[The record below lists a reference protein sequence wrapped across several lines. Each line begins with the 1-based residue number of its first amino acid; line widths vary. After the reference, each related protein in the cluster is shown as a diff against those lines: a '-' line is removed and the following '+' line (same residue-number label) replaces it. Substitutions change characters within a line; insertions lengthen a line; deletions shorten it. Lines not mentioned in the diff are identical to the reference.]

1 MLIRVIFF
9 TEKGRQTA
17 ERMAS
22 ALPGR
27 EFRLFNKEYEN
38 RVDFTERAFFE
49 GTPLI
54 FIGASGIAVRTIA
67 PLIAD
72 KLTDPP
78 VLVIDELAMHVI
90 PLLSGHYGGANAL
103 AEEIAEALGADP
115 VITTATDINKA
126 FSADVFARENG
137 LKIANRGGIAKV
149 STRALAGKPVTIS
162 IKNFPPKAPV
172 DVVIAPEGELP
183 EDDPDDFESDAK
195 LSLEGDTSGI
205 RLAPE
210 GLVLGIGCRRGMPAE
225 EIRDLAEECLDM
237 IGAGLESVSAIASI
251 DIKASEPGILQ
262 LSKELSVPFITFD
275 ADLLARAPGE
285 YTASDFVREKTGVD
299 NVCERAAVLAAGS
312 DGALLLRKQAR
323 SGITCAVA
331 RSEGGKND

>member
-103 AEEIAEALGADP
+103 AQDIAEALGADP

-126 FSADVFARENG
+126 FSVDVFARENG

-149 STRALAGKPVTIS
+149 STKALAGKPVTIS

-183 EDDPDDFESDAK
+183 EDDPDDFASDAK
-195 LSLEGDTSGI
+195 LALEGDTSVI

-299 NVCERAAVLAAGS
+299 NVCERSAVLAAGS

-323 SGITCAVA
+323 NGITCAVA